1 MSDLGFELRVKLL
14 VLGVRF
20 WVRYRTSLK
29 SCAKLVIISLRGIGL
44 FQFYLSHQTN
54 SYMLKAQGIT
64 KTFGNLQVLKGI
76 DLDIEQGQIVS
87 IVGASGAGKSTLLQ
101 ILGTLDRPDVGKVW
115 IDNEEITALS
125 DKNLSF
131 FRNQKIGFIFQFHN
145 LLAEFT
151 ALENVCMPAWIGAET
166 NKKGAVGE
174 KYDEKRINEK
184 ATLLLE
190 KLGLGHRLNHLP
202 SELSGGEQQR
212 TAVARALINDPLLI
226 FADEPSGNL
235 DSQNARDLH
244 KLFFQLRDEFGH
256 TFVMVTHNEEL
267 ANMADRKLEMHD
279 GVITNLPD
287 SVTT

>member
-1 MSDLGFELRVKLL
+1 MGD
-14 VLGVRF
+14 RF
-20 WVRYRTSLK
+20 WVNYRTFLK
-29 SCAKLVIISLRGIGL
+29 SCAKLVIISLRGIGQ

-279 GVITNLPD
+279 GVITNFPD